1 MQRLLS
7 IAVAAVNAVGLLGC
21 GASAGE
27 PEADADRLQDQQPL
41 PVVVPPPVA
50 VQSDIES
57 KQIGDVWLFS
67 RTPDEDEIQFQGL
80 LQATPRIESGCLKV
94 GDVVVVWDQANLTV
108 AEGLVTEL
116 QAGQFVGEVSL
127 GGGVPPARLTMEI
140 EEQCSSGAVVF
151 NTSSEVSVAA
161 MSDK

>member
-7 IAVAAVNAVGLLGC
+7 IAAAAVNAVGLLGC

-27 PEADADRLQDQQPL
+27 LEADADRLQDQQPP
-41 PVVVPPPVA
+41 PVAVPPPAA

-57 KQIGDVWLFS
+57 KQIGDVWLFW

-80 LQATPRIESGCLKV
+80 LQATPRIENGCLEV
-94 GDVVVVWDQANLTV
+94 GYVVVVWDQANLRV
-108 AEGLVTEL
+108 AEGLVAEL

-140 EEQCSSGAVVF
+140 EERCSSGAVVF
-151 NTSSEVSVAA
+151 NSSSEVSVAA